1 MIQPQVI
8 DPIPEETV
16 RVARAAFLK
25 GNLYM
30 TMRDEI
36 GTLYNDQDFEDLF
49 PTLGQPAFS
58 PWRLALVCVMQ
69 YIEDMTDRQAA
80 DAVRSRIDWKYAL
93 SLELT
98 DPGFDFSVL
107 CEFRVRLISGS
118 AEQKL
123 LDILLKQFKEK
134 GIIKDRGKQRTDSTH
149 VLAAIRNL
157 NRLESVAET
166 LRAAL
171 NAVATVN
178 PEWLRSWVPHEWKER
193 YNTRA
198 GVEGTLS
205 QGINAFG
212 LRQARYRNLPKVR
225 LQHQITAVAIN
236 VVRMVS
242 WLNGIPHATTRTS
255 RFAALAVT

>member
-1 MIQPQVI
+1 MIQPQAI

-16 RVARAAFLK
+16 RVARAAFRK

-36 GTLYNDQDFEDLF
+36 GTLYNDQDFEALF

-134 GIIKDRGKQRTDSTH
+134 GIIKDRGKQRTDSTQQEENSSNILEDQLFNLKSQDLRNFFTKLGLVIQFRNPVCIDSLH
-149 VLAAIRNL
+149 KSSVSVLAHTDNVFRGEVFYILPMIVEPVQVKRVTIIH
-157 NRLESVAET
+157 S
-166 LRAAL
+166 
-171 NAVATVN
+171 
-178 PEWLRSWVPHEWKER
+178 
-193 YNTRA
+193 NT
-198 GVEGTLS
+198 
-205 QGINAFG
+205 
-212 LRQARYRNLPKVR
+212 
-225 LQHQITAVAIN
+225 
-236 VVRMVS
+236 
-242 WLNGIPHATTRTS
+242 
-255 RFAALAVT
+255 